1 MNICL
6 ESYNLMCNF
15 NFSLLV
21 SSQNTEHELE
31 EEKDANILVGEDVV
45 FYYYFRFLTARA
57 MIYLSTLTVKVD
69 VRQKPPKS
77 VENEK
82 LLMITWSVVV

>member
-45 FYYYFRFLTARA
+45 FSYLFLLP
-57 MIYLSTLTVKVD
+57 IINFLF
-69 VRQKPPKS
+69 
-77 VENEK
+77 
-82 LLMITWSVVV
+82 